1 MIRGVVFDLDGT
13 LIDSNAIK
21 VRAFFE
27 VVRREDPDGA
37 VVREVLG
44 RRPRGDRF
52 AITRSIAIALAERG
66 ALGPGDEPEERAMH
80 FAADYSARCEKELA
94 VCAEIP
100 GASWIL
106 EALERREIP
115 AFISSS
121 TPATALRRLV
131 ESRGLAKRVRAVYG
145 VPPDKLTNLGRIAR
159 GLEAPLETLVVVGDG
174 EDDLASASASGCH
187 FVGVAAGQRD
197 PFAPAPS
204 PELARGLRDLRE
216 LEPILAKLQGA

>member
-21 VRAFFE
+21 ARAFFE
-27 VVRREDPDGA
+27 VVQREDPDGA

-52 AITRSIAIALAERG
+52 EITRSIAIALAERG
-66 ALGPGDEPEERAMH
+66 VLGPDDPPEERALRW
-80 FAADYSARCEKELA
+80 AADYSARCEKELA

-106 EALERREIP
+106 GELERLEIQ

-121 TPATALRRLV
+121 TPASALRRLV
-131 ESRGLAKRVRAVYG
+131 ESRGLAKRVAGVYG

-159 GLEAPLETLVVVGDG
+159 GLEAPPEALVVVGDG
-174 EDDLASASASGCH
+174 EDDLAAARAGGCH
-187 FVGVAAGQRD
+187 FVGVAAGRRD

-204 PELARGLRDLRE
+204 PELARGVRDLRE
-216 LEPILAKLQGA
+216 LGPLLAKLQEG